1 VTDFLSAVGNRVAQQ
16 WLAFLALPGL
26 VLVAA
31 VSVARTLGQSRSLD
45 LRLVTHAGTV
55 LAARYQDRLVPA
67 LVAGVALAVA
77 AAAAGLVTR
86 GLASAIEATWL
97 ASGKRGPAG
106 WLLAAATRARQDR
119 WAAADTSY
127 RDARAAQAGDGVLAG
142 LAAARND
149 IALARPAH
157 PTWMGDRLAAAGSR
171 VNHQYGLDVPFSWP
185 RLWLLLPDLAR
196 SEIRDAR
203 DSLTAAATL
212 QAWGL
217 LYLLLGVVWWPSG
230 VCGAFA
236 VLLGWRR
243 GRAAAAA
250 LADLVESAYD
260 LYSRDL
266 AGALG
271 FGGAVDAVTGAEISQ
286 LIRKGS

>member
-26 VLVAA
+26 VFVAA
-31 VSVARTLGQSRSLD
+31 VSAGHTLGQGRSLD
-45 LRLVTHAGTV
+45 LRLLTHAGTE
-55 LAARYQDRLVPA
+55 LAAHYQGRAVPA
-67 LVAGVALAVA
+67 LVAGVALAA
-77 AAAAGLVTR
+77 AAAAVGLVAR
-86 GLASAIEATWL
+86 GLASALAAAWL

-106 WLLAAATRARQDR
+106 WLLAAGTRARQRR
-119 WAAADTSY
+119 WGDADQRY
-127 RDARAAQAGDGVLAG
+127 RDAKKAHADDAVLAQ
-142 LAAARND
+142 LAVARND

-171 VNHQYGLDVPFSWP
+171 VYYQYGLDVPFSWP

-196 SEIRDAR
+196 SEIRDAS
-203 DSLTAAATL
+203 DSFTAAATV

-217 LYLLLGVVWWPSG
+217 LYLALGVVWWPSG

-236 VLLGWRR
+236 AVLGWRR

-260 LYSRDL
+260 LHNRDL
-266 AGALG
+266 AIALG
-271 FGGAVDAVTGAEISQ
+271 FSGPVDTVSGAEISQ